1 VNFFE
6 VRTQN
11 RSIYIAY
18 SINRKCAPSTKE
30 RSFYKMASML
40 HISVSI
46 YGGGFVGGQILGGPS
61 PLPNQFM
68 VEGLCRS
75 LFIPGKSIYTREVY
89 LYPGGLFIPGRSIY
103 TPEPTICD

>member
-1 VNFFE
+1 
-6 VRTQN
+6 
-11 RSIYIAY
+11 
-18 SINRKCAPSTKE
+18 
-30 RSFYKMASML
+30 ML

-46 YGGGFVGGQILGGPS
+46 YGGDFVGGQILGGPS

-75 LFIPGKSIYTREVY
+75 LFIPGKSIYAREVY

-103 TPEPTICD
+103 TSEVYLYLGSLFIPGRSIYTSEVYLYPGSLFIPRKSIYTSEPTM